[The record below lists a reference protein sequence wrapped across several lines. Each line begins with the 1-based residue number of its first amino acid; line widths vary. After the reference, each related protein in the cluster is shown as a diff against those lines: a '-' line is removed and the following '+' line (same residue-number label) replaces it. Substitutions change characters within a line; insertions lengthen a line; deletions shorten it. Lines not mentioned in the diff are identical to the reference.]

1 MDRSDDV
8 CVLMNDGDGDG
19 DGESSSTSSHISDL
33 EHCLDILAPKIIFI
47 EKGFENNE
55 QKRKAKE
62 LVNKKKIH
70 LIMDKQ
76 RIIETINDYKN
87 KSNKDLIEAMDYLT
101 KVFESSKLEIVES
114 SKRLDK
120 IEQAYNLLLKEYDNR
135 IKQ

>member
-1 MDRSDDV
+1 MEKEKILEIANDV
-8 CVLMNDGDGDG
+8 
-19 DGESSSTSSHISDL
+19 
-33 EHCLDILAPKIIFI
+33 
-47 EKGFENNE
+47 
-55 QKRKAKE
+55 
-62 LVNKKKIH
+62 
-70 LIMDKQ
+70 
-76 RIIETINDYKN
+76 KN

>member
-1 MDRSDDV
+1 
-8 CVLMNDGDGDG
+8 
-19 DGESSSTSSHISDL
+19 
-33 EHCLDILAPKIIFI
+33 
-47 EKGFENNE
+47 
-55 QKRKAKE
+55 
-62 LVNKKKIH
+62 
-70 LIMDKQ
+70 MDKQ

>member
-1 MDRSDDV
+1 
-8 CVLMNDGDGDG
+8 
-19 DGESSSTSSHISDL
+19 
-33 EHCLDILAPKIIFI
+33 
-47 EKGFENNE
+47 
-55 QKRKAKE
+55 
-62 LVNKKKIH
+62 
-70 LIMDKQ
+70 MDKQ

-87 KSNKDLIEAMDYLT
+87 KSTKDLIEAMDYLT